1 MRGRR
6 LSSEKVGKIDDPS
19 AIPRLQCPFSMTF
32 PFESLTL
39 TIILNLKLFLLI
51 ATGCLTPPPFSSTA
65 SHHDASNAETLH
77 NSRNRL
83 STQLTTVSNQPHSY
97 QPPQPTNMP
106 QASSEQA
113 QDELPKI
120 DRVVASQPLTR
131 PKTLQMLS
139 DFLNEEQDRRKSL
152 RETHNL
158 HTTWKDLQNAYESVP
173 VFEEVGLVTAEQL
186 EAAKD
191 EVDGL
196 GQLND
201 VVGQTVGE
209 LSKKLALAA
218 SPFMGSPDQMALK
231 EQKLK
236 KQRKKKRKDA
246 RKEAKKQAKLQA
258 KMMMGNGNRF

>member
-1 MRGRR
+1 MRVHQ
-6 LSSEKVGKIDDPS
+6 K
-19 AIPRLQCPFSMTF
+19 
-32 PFESLTL
+32 TL
-39 TIILNLKLFLLI
+39 
-51 ATGCLTPPPFSSTA
+51 
-65 SHHDASNAETLH
+65 
-77 NSRNRL
+77 
-83 STQLTTVSNQPHSY
+83 
-97 QPPQPTNMP
+97 
-106 QASSEQA
+106 
-113 QDELPKI
+113 DELPKV
-120 DRVVASQPLTR
+120 DQVVSSEPLSR
-131 PKTLQMLS
+131 PKTLQLLS
-139 DFLNEEQDRRKSL
+139 EFLVEEQERRKEL

-158 HTTWKDLQNAYESVP
+158 NSTWKDLQNAYETVP
-173 VFEEVGLVTAEQL
+173 VFEDPHLTAG
-186 EAAKD
+186 AYDTFDAPKD

-196 GQLND
+196 GQLNE